1 VSLPVLTLLKM
12 FYGYFQDLGFVT
24 CYNCHCSLA
33 RFGMV
38 KSNGPAAESETL
50 PVL

>member
-1 VSLPVLTLLKM
+1 MVEVVQRRAARWARGAYGIISVTVTALLR
-12 FYGYFQDLGFVT
+12 DLGW
-24 CYNCHCSLA
+24 L
-33 RFGMV
+33 